1 MVVCLGFLSGLFALA
16 EVCSDLLAE
25 FIAVFGVPKSL
36 RWCTLIYT
44 SMGLNLCLL
53 VVVTSSARKRFQT
66 AMLGLLLMLGITL
79 GAWGLTEIMT
89 NRISELREDISNLK
103 SQQERLKMSVSIFQQ
118 KT

>member
-1 MVVCLGFLSGLFALA
+1 MVVRLGFLSGLFALA

-53 VVVTSSARKRFQT
+53 VVVNSLARKRFGILIHWSST
-66 AMLGLLLMLGITL
+66 DWAYMFRFGPHLGI
-79 GAWGLTEIMT
+79 
-89 NRISELREDISNLK
+89 RY
-103 SQQERLKMSVSIFQQ
+103 
-118 KT
+118 